1 MDNGLILAQVNSA
14 LLTVLIVSAP
24 ALIATV
30 TVGLV
35 VGLLQALTQIQDQAL
50 PQAVK
55 IAAVLVM
62 LVTLGPWLGKQIA
75 SEASQV
81 LDQFPAATR

>member
-1 MDNGLILAQVNSA
+1 MENGIILAKVNAA

-24 ALIATV
+24 VLIATV
-30 TVGLV
+30 TVGVV

-55 IAAVLVM
+55 IAVVLVI
-62 LVTLGPWLGKQIA
+62 LLTLGPLLGRQIA
-75 SEASQV
+75 SEASMV
-81 LDQFPAATR
+81 LDEFPAATR